1 MDSNV
6 SYFHPDPLGE
16 MIQFD
21 YSNIFQTGLNHQLGM
36 FRSQKKQGVMDA
48 GEQKTTKIR
57 CVCENQ
63 DS

>member
-21 YSNIFQTGLNHQLGM
+21 YSNIFQMGWFNHQRGM

-48 GEQKTTKIR
+48 GEQKKHKNP
-57 CVCENQ
+57 VCL
-63 DS
+63 